1 MFISLQELET
11 KTVRFDV
18 DLPPGKIE
26 FDSKIKQSSDL
37 KAKGSARLLNRTLGE
52 IRMEGDVAVAIEG
65 TCDRCLDRAQYT
77 IQNQFDLV
85 YVPGSEGSAGKEDEI
100 EQGALDVG
108 YYEGAGVELNDVL
121 REVMLLALPM
131 QLICG
136 QDCRGICP
144 VCGQNRNQSDC
155 GCSPQSSD
163 DRWNK
168 LKMLRAEI
176 APRD

>member
-11 KTVRFDV
+11 KTVRFEV

-26 FDSKIKQSSDL
+26 FDSKIKQATDL

-52 IRMEGDVAVAIEG
+52 IRVEGDVAVEVEG
-65 TCDRCLDRAQYT
+65 TCDRCLDRAQYA
-77 IQNQFDLV
+77 ISNQFDLV
-85 YVPGSEGSAGKEDEI
+85 YMPGGESSSRKEDEI
-100 EQGALDVG
+100 EKDALDVG
-108 YYEGAGVELNDVL
+108 FYEGDGLELNDVL
-121 REVMLLALPM
+121 REVILLALPM

-136 QDCRGICP
+136 EDCRGICP
-144 VCGQNRNQSDC
+144 VCGQNRNQQDC
-155 GCSPQSSD
+155 GCSPASTD

-168 LKMLRAEI
+168 LRMLRAEI